1 MFYVEVGVLEL
12 FYFLPLDGK
21 IMTWQFYIRK
31 VDPSMLFYSRG
42 SKSFLYWAHVRT
54 NEVSDNIATEY
65 RNWKSDSVARPCD

>member
-1 MFYVEVGVLEL
+1 
-12 FYFLPLDGK
+12 
-21 IMTWQFYIRK
+21 MTWQFYIRSQ

-65 RNWKSDSVARPCD
+65 RNWKSDSVARACD